1 MNKIFKRTFGVVLAA
16 VMTVSSMLCMNAFAA
31 DETEE
36 VLTFVKMDENGNEIG
51 EYPLVKTEPGYRQAE
66 IARNSIST
74 FATLP
79 IWDLSSNDYTLTKSG
94 YALYKLPYRF
104 TGTSGKSV
112 YVIANM
118 TVPDASWAEIAINN
132 VTSGTSYIGSIPM
145 DQSGDLF
152 SISGKLHGI
161 LSNNYYT
168 YTMQAE
174 SNCTYSDIELYQK

>member
-1 MNKIFKRTFGVVLAA
+1 
-16 VMTVSSMLCMNAFAA
+16 
-31 DETEE
+31 
-36 VLTFVKMDENGNEIG
+36 
-51 EYPLVKTEPGYRQAE
+51 
-66 IARNSIST
+66 
-74 FATLP
+74 
-79 IWDLSSNDYTLTKSG
+79 
-94 YALYKLPYRF
+94 
-104 TGTSGKSV
+104 
-112 YVIANM
+112 M